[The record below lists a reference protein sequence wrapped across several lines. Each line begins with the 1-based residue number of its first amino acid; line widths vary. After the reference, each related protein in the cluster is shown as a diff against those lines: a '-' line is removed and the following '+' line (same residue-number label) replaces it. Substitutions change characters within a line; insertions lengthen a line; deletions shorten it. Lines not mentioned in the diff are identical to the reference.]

1 MKAISF
7 TKYGSPD
14 YLELKEIDKPTPKD
28 DEVLIKI
35 HATSINSWDF
45 ELLSGKPFANRAMHG
60 LLKPQIKTLGGDI
73 AGKVVEVGKDVK
85 QFSPGDEVLGDLTG
99 YGWGGFAEYVCAN
112 ENALALKLASIT
124 FEEAAATPQS
134 AALALQGIRDKGQV
148 QAGQK
153 VLINGAGGGVGTFA
167 LQIAKLYGAEVT
179 GVDSTEKLAMM
190 RSIGADYVID
200 YTKED
205 FAENGQHYDLIL
217 DNVATR
223 SISTV
228 KSSLSPVG
236 NYIIIGGSSARIM
249 QFMFLG
255 PLFSKTGKKLGLL
268 MYEANK
274 DLDFIQKLIE
284 EGKIKAVIDKSYSL
298 SEVPDALQYVGDGYA
313 KGKVVITI

>member
-1 MKAISF
+1 M
-7 TKYGSPD
+7 
-14 YLELKEIDKPTPKD
+14 
-28 DEVLIKI
+28 
-35 HATSINSWDF
+35 
-45 ELLSGKPFANRAMHG
+45 
-60 LLKPQIKTLGGDI
+60 
-73 AGKVVEVGKDVK
+73 
-85 QFSPGDEVLGDLTG
+85 
-99 YGWGGFAEYVCAN
+99 
-112 ENALALKLASIT
+112 
-124 FEEAAATPQS
+124 
-134 AALALQGIRDKGQV
+134 
-148 QAGQK
+148 
-153 VLINGAGGGVGTFA
+153 
-167 LQIAKLYGAEVT
+167 
-179 GVDSTEKLAMM
+179 
-190 RSIGADYVID
+190 
-200 YTKED
+200 
-205 FAENGQHYDLIL
+205 IL